1 MVKMG
6 IQRIQPRI
14 IAEVQHDKM
23 RPSFDTIFQ
32 FVDDNDDLV
41 FEFSVPFLR
50 KKLKK
55 NPINCHMNIIM
66 LTYCSTLKF

>member
-1 MVKMG
+1 MG
-6 IQRIQPRI
+6 IHSIQPRI

-55 NPINCHMNIIM
+55 PYKLSYEHYYAYILFYSEI
-66 LTYCSTLKF
+66 

>member
-23 RPSFDTIFQ
+23 RPSLETIFQ
-32 FVDDNDDLV
+32 FVDDDDLV
-41 FEFSVPFLR
+41 FEFSVPFLI
-50 KKLKK
+50 L
-55 NPINCHMNIIM
+55 PCFEV
-66 LTYCSTLKF
+66 LFLLLPGT